1 MVQAEQADA
10 ALVVGVF
17 DGLPQRCILLVRG
30 VRARRGGVARE
41 GEGAQFDSDHKSV
54 ARTASSAAEQLHYTR
69 PKKGS
74 VCSEDIQKWVYWWA
88 SNYASPGLTVLG
100 RRSPGPPAP
109 AQAGVRG
116 AINYFR
122 KVYSK

>member
-41 GEGAQFDSDHKSV
+41 GEGAQFGSDPQERGSDCKFGCRAIALLVQKRS
-54 ARTASSAAEQLHYTR
+54 
-69 PKKGS
+69 S
-74 VCSEDIQKWVYWWA
+74 VCSENIQKWVYWWA

-100 RRSPGPPAP
+100 SRRPGPPAP
-109 AQAGVRG
+109 AQAGTRG
-116 AINYFR
+116 AIII
-122 KVYSK
+122 